1 MELENL
7 KKELDL
13 MSFNNVI
20 TDYYLKRVSV
30 DRYELQVN
38 HTINNKLFCVLIDF
52 DYSYFNTDNELKRL
66 KELMVKNYIKYL
78 S

>member
-7 KKELDL
+7 KIELDL
-13 MSFNNVI
+13 MNFNNVI

-52 DYSYFNTDNELKRL
+52 DCSSFNADNELKRL

>member
-7 KKELDL
+7 KIELDL

-20 TDYYLKRVSV
+20 TNYYLKRVSV

-52 DYSYFNTDNELKRL
+52 DYSYFNADNELKRL
-66 KELMVKNYIKYL
+66 KDLMVKNYIKYL